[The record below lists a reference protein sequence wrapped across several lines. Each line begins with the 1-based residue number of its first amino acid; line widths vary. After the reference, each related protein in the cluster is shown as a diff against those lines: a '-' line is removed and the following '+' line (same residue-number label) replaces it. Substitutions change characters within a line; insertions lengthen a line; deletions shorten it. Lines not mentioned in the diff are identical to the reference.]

1 MISKE
6 DLKQIIELMTSHHDR
21 TQDAYKLNID
31 LIEYNDSLYKVID
44 ILFDN
49 VFLKNQKQ
57 FLEWYMYGK
66 DFGRREDLKVWDD
79 NGKEIEVNSI
89 DDFYNTLKDFK

>member
-49 VFLKNQKQ
+49 VFLKNQKD
-57 FLEWYMYGK
+57 FLEWYMYDK